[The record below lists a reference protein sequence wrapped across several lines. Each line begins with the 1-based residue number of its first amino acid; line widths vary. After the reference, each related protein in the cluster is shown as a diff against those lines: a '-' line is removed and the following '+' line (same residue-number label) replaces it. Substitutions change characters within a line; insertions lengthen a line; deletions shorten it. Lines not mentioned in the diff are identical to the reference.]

1 MVASKRPG
9 GGPPK
14 TLFLFLN
21 FVAVLVVTLCLPLSA
36 LGQISEAKIIELAR
50 SLPEVAAS
58 NHNAAAVKAKLI
70 GAGLYPNPS
79 VEWERE
85 AMDVEREDVVK
96 LALPLDFS
104 SRRTTRELLVGAE
117 LDAANASVM
126 RTRTEVVSGVL
137 TLFYELVARQERREI
152 ERRAVDRLQ
161 EAARVI
167 GKRVQEGSA
176 SGYDLTRIEIEAQVA
191 ESELRQTEARLK
203 REERELSVLLAI
215 AEPQSSFSGSLSLN
229 PQSSPN
235 SASQPKSLDLW
246 RAANAKAQ
254 QARDASSFSWL
265 PTLSLE
271 GGLRIAEAS
280 ETRYGYVAGVS
291 IDVPLFSNGQD
302 LRAEADAHRDYSLSL
317 LAVAERR
324 AAVATA
330 RAESDLRTAGAEA
343 QRFENAT
350 RERIVALERAV
361 ESGYREGQRSIVE
374 LLDARRA
381 RTIVELRG
389 LSLSLSAKKA
399 EIALRAAR
407 GEFE

>member
-9 GGPPK
+9 GFPLK
-14 TLFLFLN
+14 TAFLFLN
-21 FVAVLVVTLCLPLSA
+21 FVAVGVVTLCLPLSA
-36 LGQISEAKIIELAR
+36 LGQISEAKVIELAR
-50 SLPEVAAS
+50 NLPEVAAS
-58 NHNAAAVKAKLI
+58 NHNAAAIKAKLI

-85 AMDVEREDVVK
+85 AMDAEREDVVK

-126 RTRTEVVSGVL
+126 RTRTEVVTGVL

-167 GKRVQEGSA
+167 GKRVQEGNA

-203 REERELSVLLAI
+203 REERELVVLLAI

-271 GGLRIAEAS
+271 GGLRIDEAS

-317 LAVAERR
+317 LAAAERR
-324 AAVATA
+324 VAVATA
-330 RAESDLRTAGAEA
+330 RAESDLRAAGAEA
-343 QRFENAT
+343 QRFENVT

-374 LLDARRA
+374 LLDARRV

-389 LSLSLSAKKA
+389 LSLSLSAKNA